1 MGRSCVRS
9 RASVASSHHY
19 LVALRR
25 ALQWG
30 GWGGLTRWWA
40 SPMRNR
46 PPVSNKQIY
55 ETCSRS
61 KAVLILWFGR
71 NRCQPA
77 KIASQFGTK
86 MFFKVLGENFCLFRF
101 LRRESH
107 CVSLAGLELVCR
119 PGCPWI
125 DGDPP
130 AFGVRVSYTTT
141 PYNSLLVSESTGS
154 PER

>member
-1 MGRSCVRS
+1 MGRGCVRS

-30 GWGGLTRWWA
+30 GWGGLTRWWT

-55 ETCSRS
+55 ETCRS

-141 PYNSLLVSESTGS
+141 HYNSLLVSESTGS